1 MGWQCR
7 APRAQTAVSALGFIL
22 VSALPVLGADSGPRQ
37 VLGTLAVQGEVR
49 VQEASAAGTKGTA
62 IVGKQGGPLLERT
75 VIKTSEGGAALLT
88 LTGTDG
94 VVGLRSGAVLR
105 TGTRERDGLHVE
117 LVSGEAL
124 VRLPAGSHLSLETST
139 ASVRADA
146 LIPASTGPPR
156 ASEASVR
163 VLPDGRTVVRVET
176 GNLRVEGRSGPAALV
191 KAGEEATIAHDA
203 APKIVAVSSVS
214 PPVAPATE
222 DDKKV
227 SAGIF
232 GVDPMVATLALAGV
246 GVTAGV
252 LGGLGASGNLGNG
265 GDGHSS
271 ETSPALGGGGGPAGS
286 PFRTSR

>member
-7 APRAQTAVSALGFIL
+7 APRAHAKFSALGFIL
-22 VSALPVLGADSGPRQ
+22 VSALPALGADSGPRQ

-49 VQEASAAGTKGTA
+49 VQEATESGTKGTA
-62 IVGKQGGPLLERT
+62 VVGKQGGPLLERT
-75 VIKTSEGGAALLT
+75 VIRTSDGGAALLT

-94 VVGLRSGAVLR
+94 VVGLRSGATLR
-105 TGTRERDGLHVE
+105 TGTRDREGLRVE
-117 LVSGEAL
+117 LVAGEAL
-124 VRLPAGSHLSLETST
+124 VRLPAGSRLSLETPT

-146 LIPASTGPPR
+146 LIPASTAPPR

-163 VLPDGRTVVRVET
+163 ILADGRTVVRVET
-176 GNLRVEGRSGPAALV
+176 GTLRVEGHQGPASLV
-191 KAGEEATIAHDA
+191 KAGEEATIAPDA
-203 APKIVAVSSVS
+203 APKVVAASSVA
-214 PPVAPATE
+214 PPVAPAND
-222 DDKKV
+222 DDKKAA
-227 SAGIF
+227 AGIF
-232 GVDPMVATLALAGV
+232 GVDPMVAGLALAGV

-265 GDGHSS
+265 DSNDS

>member
-7 APRAQTAVSALGFIL
+7 APRAQTAVAALGFIL
-22 VSALPVLGADSGPRQ
+22 VSTAPVLGADSGPRQ

-49 VQEASAAGTKGTA
+49 VQQASETGTNGTA
-62 IVGKQGGPLLERT
+62 VVGKQGGPLLERT
-75 VIKTSEGGAALLT
+75 VIRTSEGGAALLT

-94 VVGLRSGAVLR
+94 VVGLRAGATLR
-105 TGTRERDGLHVE
+105 TGARERDGLRMD

-124 VRLPAGSHLSLETST
+124 IRLPAGSHLSLETST
-139 ASVRADA
+139 ASIRADA
-146 LIPASTGPPR
+146 LIPASTGPVR

-163 VLPDGRTVVRVET
+163 VLADGRTVVRVET
-176 GNLRVEGRSGPAALV
+176 GNVRVEGRSGPAALV
-191 KAGEEATIAHDA
+191 KAGEEATVAHDA
-203 APKIVAVSSVS
+203 APKVVAASSAS
-214 PPVAPATE
+214 PPVAPANE

-232 GVDPMVATLALAGV
+232 GVDPMVAGLALAGV

-265 GDGHSS
+265 SSHDS